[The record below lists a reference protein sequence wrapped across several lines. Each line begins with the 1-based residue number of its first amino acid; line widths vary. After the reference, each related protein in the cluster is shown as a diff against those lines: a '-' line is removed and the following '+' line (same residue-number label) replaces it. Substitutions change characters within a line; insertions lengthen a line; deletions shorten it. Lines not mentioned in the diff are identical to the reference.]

1 MEIPASLIDRIRQSA
16 GNLGKAEAA
25 LAGVIIEDIDA
36 ATHMST
42 NELAGRANVS
52 EPTVT
57 RFARRMGCSGFKD
70 FKLRLARDLAV
81 ARMYLAADKVPPA
94 RSAREV
100 SEQAHELVAQTLAMA
115 FAQRDPVA
123 IEAAVDAIEAARR
136 LFCFGVGGSS
146 ANIAQEA
153 ENRFFRLDVPA
164 SASADPYRQR
174 MTATISDSRDVFLM
188 FSMTGKPDSLID
200 SAEIA
205 RSAGARVIS
214 ATHPDSPLAKRSDIV
229 LPLTMPEDSRFFYM
243 PTRGRYGQLYI
254 LDCLASTLGARR
266 SEQAGAKL
274 WRIKRMLLSLHGD
287 TPGQP
292 IGD

>member
-1 MEIPASLIDRIRQSA
+1 MEIPASLIDRIRKSA

-42 NELAGRANVS
+42 GELAGRANVS

-57 RFARRMGCSGFKD
+57 RFSRRMGCSGFKD
-70 FKLRLARDLAV
+70 FKLQLARDLAV

-100 SEQAHELVAQTLAMA
+100 SEQTHELVAQTLAMA

-188 FSMTGKPDSLID
+188 FSMTGKAASLID
-200 SAEIA
+200 SAQIA

-214 ATHPDSPLAKRSDIV
+214 ATHPGSPLAKRSDIL

-266 SEQAGAKL
+266 SEQASAAL
-274 WRIKRMLLSLHGD
+274 WRIKRMLLTLHGD

>member
-1 MEIPASLIDRIRQSA
+1 MEIPESLIDRIRQSA
-16 GNLGKAEAA
+16 TTLGKAGAA
-25 LAGVIIEDIDA
+25 VAAVIIEDIDA
-36 ATHMST
+36 ATQMST
-42 NELAGRANVS
+42 NELAGRASVS

-57 RFARRMGCSGFKD
+57 RFARRLGCNGFKD

-81 ARMYLAADKVPPA
+81 GRMYLAADKVTPA

-100 SEQAHELVAQTLAMA
+100 SEQAYELVAQTLALA
-115 FAQRDPVA
+115 FSQRDPVA
-123 IEAAVDAIEAARR
+123 LEAAVDAIEAARR

-153 ENRFFRLDVPA
+153 ENRFFRLDVSA

-174 MTATISDSRDVFLM
+174 MAAAICDSRDVFLM
-188 FSMTGKPDSLID
+188 FSMTGKPESLID

-205 RSAGARVIS
+205 KSAGARIIS
-214 ATHPDSPLAKRSDIV
+214 VTVPTSPLARRSDIV
-229 LPLTMPEDSRFFYM
+229 LPLTMPEDQRFFHM
-243 PTRGRYGQLYI
+243 PSRGRYGQLYI
-254 LDCLASTLGARR
+254 LDCLATALAARR
-266 SEQAGAKL
+266 SEKASAAL
-274 WRIKRMLLSLHGD
+274 WRIKRMLVNLHGD